1 MEISNA
7 QVAKILRNVAT
18 ALTIKKTG
26 NFFQIRAYEN
36 AADSIEHST
45 AAVADLWAEG
55 KLSKVPGLG
64 ENIQSYLDELFK
76 TGKVKHFE
84 ELIKNIPE
92 IVFDL
97 LDIHGIGPKTA
108 EEIAKLGVKNLDDL
122 KRKIKSGELIQK
134 GFSPKIA
141 QNILSSLSSIHKQEN
156 RMLLPYADMA
166 AKKIINYLKED
177 PTILQADVLGSLR
190 RRVATIGDLDFAVST
205 NNPKKSIER
214 FCKMPGVVRVIDKG
228 EFKST
233 VVLQSGIQIDLLVGL
248 PDCYGALLQHF
259 TGSKAHNIKLR
270 ILANDKGYS
279 LSEYGVKRIEDGRL
293 NMEDGKIIKTETE
306 EEFYKLMK
314 MQTPPPEIRED
325 GGEIEAGLKYELPD
339 LIDLKDI
346 TGDFHLHSNFEI
358 KNPSHGP
365 GADSMENI
373 VRKAKQ
379 LGYKVIGISD
389 HAPGYTTSSKEA
401 IIEWVKKRTKF
412 IQSLNKNLPAGRQDT
427 KSVRVLNG
435 LEVDILGNGNLSVPD
450 EALDTLDYCIAGIH
464 SGHRGSK
471 ELITRRLL
479 GALNNPH
486 VDIISHP
493 TNRLLNERESSE
505 ADWPEVFKAAAKNK
519 KILEIN
525 SAPNRLDLRD
535 DLVKLA
541 IEYGVKF
548 IINTDAHEIEQMDN
562 MLYGISVARRGW
574 ATKEDIVNSW
584 DWTKFC
590 NWFKIKA

>member
-156 RMLLPYADMA
+156 RILLPYADMA

-248 PDCYGALLQHF
+248 PDSYGALLQHF